1 LPYLYYSTFSS
12 LKDYF
17 RRPEN
22 IAKSYFPL
30 FSRNALSYVLRSLAS
45 PSSMH
50 VSLRLPQPD
59 DSELHPSWRH
69 REGVSYTFNSA
80 YAAKLIEEFNRTNDP
95 AVADELLQHSETLIR
110 QLFRYRQTVRHVE
123 IDELLTLTRIKLWKS
138 VRHDPDKGTA
148 FSFVAR
154 VASSVGVT
162 AVQAAWR
169 RYKEAIELDE
179 TVELLP
185 VNTPDRPPGARS
197 SVQSRIHRP
206 TGYSGVAQVERL

>member
-1 LPYLYYSTFSS
+1 MPYLYYSTFSS

-30 FSRNALSYVLRSLAS
+30 FSRNALSYVLRSFAL
-45 PSSMH
+45 PSSMP

-95 AVADELLQHSETLIR
+95 AAADELLQHSIAK
-110 QLFRYRQTVRHVE
+110 RYGHVE

-169 RYKEAIELDE
+169 RNKEAIELDE

-185 VNTPDRPPGARS
+185 VNTPDRPPGPRS